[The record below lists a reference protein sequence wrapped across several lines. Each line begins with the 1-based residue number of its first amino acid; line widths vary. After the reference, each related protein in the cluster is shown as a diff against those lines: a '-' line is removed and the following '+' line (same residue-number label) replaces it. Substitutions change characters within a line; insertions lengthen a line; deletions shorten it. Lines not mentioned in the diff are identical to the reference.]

1 MIVRRLGAWLAALTT
16 IVVSWPT
23 PEHDLRRVPP
33 ALITPVVQLV
43 AQPQVALPGMVV
55 TVVVTQPAEAVTTT
69 LTLNLSPTGAWDQV
83 VTSHNREC
91 TIHESD
97 ASCGP
102 LHDPTL
108 PAVATLAFTVPV
120 TATDPLVITA
130 SRRDRPTDPVMTTVL
145 LDLTNMGTS
154 LPTATLVAVPSPT
167 ATLVLVPTA
176 TAIIPSPIPA
186 TATVEPTAVPTA
198 TTLPTVPPTAS
209 STSLPP
215 STATN
220 VPTVTPT
227 ATPTGSSTP
236 LPILP
241 PQHPS
246 DIGLPP
252 IIVFP
257 TITTV
262 PAAPVVD
269 APSDT
274 TTPPV
279 PTACV
284 VEGQPVAVVD
294 SQIRAGVEPCALL
307 SLPLAVQAIPPALAH
322 VVAEAD
328 SALRAG
334 PGIAYVPLAHIPRG
348 YAVTLTGRMFQG
360 YVEVTAFRVGAA
372 PLAGW
377 LWSADLIVDALVTTP
392 QPTMTDPVAALPSP
406 SAPLPPSPDPVG
418 IRPTAT
424 LPVLGWRFQALP
436 ASTRMVTVQV
446 CRGTAT
452 CGRDQ
457 GIGGMAVVVDSPAGD
472 RLAQGWT
479 DRTGRWVVTL
489 PIQEGLVVR
498 VPWLGQ
504 VMPLAASA
512 DRVHLPVSEA
522 VMPPT
527 FGGPQ

>member
-23 PEHDLRRVPP
+23 PEHDLRRLPP

-55 TVVVTQPAEAVTTT
+55 TVVVTQPAEAATTT
-69 LTLNLSPTGAWDQV
+69 LTLNLSPAGAWDQV

-91 TIHESD
+91 TIHES
-97 ASCGP
+97 AAICGP

-145 LDLTNMGTS
+145 LDLTNPGTP
-154 LPTATLVAVPSPT
+154 LPTATVVEQPSAT
-167 ATLVLVPTA
+167 ATVWIAPTD
-176 TAIIPSPIPA
+176 TPIMPSLIPA
-186 TATVEPTAVPTA
+186 TATVEPTALPTT
-198 TTLPTVPPTAS
+198 TTL
-209 STSLPP
+209 
-215 STATN
+215 
-220 VPTVTPT
+220 PT
-227 ATPTGSSTP
+227 ATPTASTTPTSVPTATRVATAMPTASSTP
-236 LPILP
+236 LPIVP
-241 PQHPS
+241 TAVS
-246 DIGLPP
+246 GDAGLPP

-257 TITTV
+257 TMTAV

-269 APSDT
+269 APSGS

-284 VEGQPVAVVD
+284 IDGQPVAVVD

-307 SLPLAVQAIPPALAH
+307 SLPLAIQTIPPAQAH
-322 VVAEAD
+322 VVADAESD
-328 SALRAG
+328 LRAG

-348 YAVTLTGRMFQG
+348 YSVTLTGRMFQG

-377 LWSADLIVDALVTTP
+377 IWSADLIVDSLVTTP
-392 QPTMTDPVAALPSP
+392 LPTMTDPVAALPSP

-418 IRPTAT
+418 ARPTAT

-489 PIQEGLVVR
+489 PMQEGLVVR

-527 FGGPQ
+527 FGGAQ

>member
-1 MIVRRLGAWLAALTT
+1 
-16 IVVSWPT
+16 
-23 PEHDLRRVPP
+23 
-33 ALITPVVQLV
+33 
-43 AQPQVALPGMVV
+43 MVV

-69 LTLNLSPTGAWDQV
+69 LTLTLAPAGAWDRV
-83 VTSHNREC
+83 ATSHNREC
-91 TIHESD
+91 TIHGSGVI
-97 ASCGP
+97 CGP
-102 LHDPTL
+102 LHDPML
-108 PAVATLAFTVPV
+108 PAVATLAFMVPV

-130 SRRDRPTDPVMTTVL
+130 HRSDRPTDPVSTTVL
-145 LDLTNMGTS
+145 LDLTNPGTP
-154 LPTATLVAVPSPT
+154 LPTATVVEQPSAT
-167 ATLVLVPTA
+167 ATVWIAPTD
-176 TAIIPSPIPA
+176 TPIMPSLIPA
-186 TATVEPTAVPTA
+186 TATVEPTAVPPATA
-198 TTLPTVPPTAS
+198 TTLPTATPTAS
-209 STSLPP
+209 TTPTS
-215 STATN
+215 
-220 VPTVTPT
+220 VPT
-227 ATPTGSSTP
+227 ATRVATAMPTASSTP
-236 LPILP
+236 LPIV
-241 PQHPS
+241 S
-246 DIGLPP
+246 TAVSVDIGLPP

-257 TITTV
+257 TMTTV

-269 APSDT
+269 APSGM

-284 VEGQPVAVVD
+284 IDGQPVAVVD

-307 SLPLAVQAIPPALAH
+307 SLPLAIQTIPPALAH
-322 VVAEAD
+322 VVADAESD
-328 SALRAG
+328 LRAG

-348 YAVTLTGRMFQG
+348 YNVTLTGRMFQG

-377 LWSADLIVDALVTTP
+377 VWSADLIVHSLLTTP
-392 QPTMTDPVAALPSP
+392 LPTMTDPVAVLPSP
-406 SAPLPPSPDPVG
+406 SAPHPTSPDPVG

-457 GIGGMAVVVDSPAGD
+457 GIGGMAVVVDSPSGD

-489 PIQEGLVVR
+489 PMQDGLVVR

-527 FGGPQ
+527 FGGAP

>member
-23 PEHDLRRVPP
+23 PDRALHLLPS

-43 AQPQVALPGMVV
+43 AQPQVALPGMAV
-55 TVVVTQPAEAVTTT
+55 TVVVTQPAEAVTAT
-69 LTLNLSPTGAWDQV
+69 LTLTLPAALVWDQI
-83 VTSHNREC
+83 VTSHNRDC
-91 TIHESD
+91 LIHGSGVT
-97 ASCGP
+97 CGD
-102 LHDPTL
+102 LADPML
-108 PAVATLAFTVPV
+108 PAVTTLAFTVPI

-130 SRRDRPTDPVMTTVL
+130 HRSDRPADPVLTTVL
-145 LDLTNMGTS
+145 LDSTRTVT
-154 LPTATLVAVPSPT
+154 PPATATLIDLPSAT
-167 ATLVLVPTA
+167 ATLVLAPTA
-176 TAIIPSPIPA
+176 TPIMPSLVAA
-186 TATVEPTAVPTA
+186 TATMEPTALPTA
-198 TTLPTVPPTAS
+198 TTPPTVTPMAS
-209 STSLPP
+209 STPLPP
-215 STATN
+215 SIATN

-227 ATPTGSSTP
+227 ASSTP
-236 LPILP
+236 LPIVP
-241 PQHPS
+241 TAVS
-246 DIGLPP
+246 VDGGLPP

-257 TITTV
+257 TMTAM

-269 APSDT
+269 VSSDS

-284 VEGQPVAVVD
+284 VDGQPVAVVD

-307 SLPLAVQAIPPALAH
+307 SLPLAIQTIPPALAH
-322 VVAEAD
+322 VVADAESD
-328 SALRAG
+328 LRAG

-348 YAVTLTGRMFQG
+348 YGVTLTGRMFQG

-377 LWSADLIVDALVTTP
+377 VWSADLIVDSLLTTP
-392 QPTMTDPVAALPSP
+392 LPTMTDPVAVVPSP
-406 SAPLPPSPDPVG
+406 RAPLPPSPDPVG
-418 IRPTAT
+418 ARPTAT
-424 LPVLGWRFQALP
+424 MPVLGWRFQALP

-489 PIQEGLVVR
+489 PMQEGLVVR

-504 VMPLAASA
+504 VVPLAATA

-522 VMPPT
+522 VVPPT
-527 FGGPQ
+527 FGGAQ